1 MELENADSQPIP
13 PSERGMHFTVLAD
26 LPADSVRPDRAN
38 EMKITIRPA
47 TGSDAQQMVELLNP
61 IIERGNLTM
70 MRQQLSLAEQQA
82 FIDRFP
88 TAGIFHVA
96 EAIGGRLVAM
106 QDVLPNDND
115 STIGEISTF
124 VCLDHLR
131 QGIGSLLMNETIVVA
146 TRRGF
151 CELRATI
158 RQENTGAIQ
167 FYQQCGF
174 QDACVPYRHS
184 STNLRLNLKPWA

>member
-1 MELENADSQPIP
+1 
-13 PSERGMHFTVLAD
+13 
-26 LPADSVRPDRAN
+26 
-38 EMKITIRPA
+38 MKVTIRTA

-61 IIERGNLTM
+61 IIERGDLTM

-88 TAGIFHVA
+88 TAGVFHVA

-106 QDVLPNDND
+106 QDVLPNNND
-115 STIGEISTF
+115 STVGEISTF

-131 QGIGSLLMNETIVVA
+131 QGIGSFLMNETIVVA

-151 CELRATI
+151 CEADVNHAPQT
-158 RQENTGAIQ
+158 
-167 FYQQCGF
+167 
-174 QDACVPYRHS
+174 
-184 STNLRLNLKPWA
+184 